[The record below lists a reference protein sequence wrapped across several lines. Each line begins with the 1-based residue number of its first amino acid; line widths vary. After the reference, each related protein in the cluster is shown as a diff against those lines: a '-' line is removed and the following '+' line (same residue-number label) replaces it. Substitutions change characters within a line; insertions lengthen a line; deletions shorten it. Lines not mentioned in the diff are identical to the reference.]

1 MNIEKYSERVR
12 GFVQSAQTYALAQ
25 GHQQF
30 TPEHVLKVLLDDD
43 QGMAASL
50 IERAGGDAKAARLAN
65 DAALAKL
72 PKVSGGNGNIYL
84 AQPLARVFST
94 AEEAA
99 KKAGDSFVT
108 VERLLQALAIETSAS
123 TSATLKNAGVT
134 AQSLNQ
140 VINDIRKGRTADS
153 ANAEQGFD
161 SLKKYARDLTG
172 EAREGKLDP
181 VIGRDDEIRRTIQV
195 LSRRTKNNPVLI
207 GEPGVGKT
215 AIVEGLALRIVNGDV
230 PESLKDKKL
239 MALDMGA
246 LIAGAK
252 YRGEFEERLKAVLN
266 EVQSENGEI
275 ILFIDEMHTL
285 VGAGKAD
292 GAMDASNLLKPALAR
307 GELHCVGAT
316 TLDEYR
322 KHVEKDAALARRFQP
337 VMVDEPTVEDT
348 ISILRGLKEKY
359 EQHHKVRIS
368 DSSLVAAATLSN
380 RYITDRFLPDKAI
393 DLMDEAAARLRMQV
407 DSKPE
412 ELDELDRRIM
422 QLKIEREALKKE
434 TDAASADR
442 LTRLDAELTDLEE
455 KANALTARWQSEKQ
469 KLGLAADLKKELD
482 DARNEL
488 AIAQRKGEFQRAGE
502 LTYGVIPEL
511 EKQLADAESQDG
523 DRSAMVQEVV
533 TPDNVAHVV
542 SRWTGI
548 PVDKMLEGEREKL
561 LRMEDELATS
571 VIGQGDA
578 VQAVSRAVRRAR
590 AGLQDPNRP
599 IGSFIFLGPTG
610 VGKTE
615 LTKAL
620 ARFLFDDETA
630 MVRMDMS
637 EYMEKHSVARLIG
650 APPGYVGYEEGGAL
664 TEAVRRRPYQV
675 VLFDEIEKAHHDVFN
690 ILLQVLDEGR
700 LTDGQ
705 GRTVDFRNTMII
717 MTSNLGAEFLTQLG
731 EGQDSDTVREQV
743 MEVVRANF
751 RPEFLNRVDE
761 IILFHRLKRDEMGA
775 IVDIQLKRLV
785 ALLAE
790 RKITIELD
798 DDARSWLANKGYDP
812 VYGARPLKR
821 VIQKYVQDPLAEQ
834 ILSGQVPDG
843 STVKVTNGSDRLL
856 FRPRNSAVSEAA

>member
-12 GFVQSAQTYALAQ
+12 GFLQSAQTSALAQ

-72 PKVSGGNGNIYL
+72 PKVSGGDGQVYL
-84 AQPLARVFST
+84 SQPLAKVFTT
-94 AEEAA
+94 AEDAA

-108 VERLLQALAIETSAS
+108 VERLLQALAMEPSAS
-123 TSATLKNAGVT
+123 TSAALKKAGVT
-134 AQSLNQ
+134 PLGLNQ

-252 YRGEFEERLKAVLN
+252 FRGEFEERLKAVLN

-322 KHVEKDAALARRFQP
+322 KHVEKDPALARRFQP
-337 VMVDEPTVEDT
+337 VMVEEPTVEDT

-359 EQHHKVRIS
+359 EQHHKVRIA
-368 DSSLVAAATLSN
+368 DAALVAAATLSN

-412 ELDELDRRIM
+412 ELDELDRRII

-434 TDAASADR
+434 TDQSSADR
-442 LTRLDAELTDLEE
+442 LKRLETDLATLEE
-455 KANALTARWQSEKQ
+455 EADALTARWQAEKQ
-469 KLGLAADLKKELD
+469 KLGLAADLKKKLD
-482 DARNEL
+482 EARNEL

-502 LTYGVIPEL
+502 LAYGVIPNL
-511 EKQLADAESQDG
+511 EKDLQAAEEQDG
-523 DRSAMVQEVV
+523 GRDSMVQEVV
-533 TPDNVAHVV
+533 TADNIAHVV

-548 PVDKMLEGEREKL
+548 PVDKMLEGERDKL
-561 LRMEDELATS
+561 LRMEDELAKW
-571 VIGQGDA
+571 VVGQGDA
-578 VQAVSRAVRRAR
+578 VQAVSRAVRRSR

-664 TEAVRRRPYQV
+664 TESVRRRPYQV
-675 VLFDEIEKAHHDVFN
+675 VLFDEIEKAHPDVFN
-690 ILLQVLDEGR
+690 VLLQVLDDGR

-717 MTSNLGAEFLTQLG
+717 MTSNLGAEYLTQLK
-731 EGQDSDTVREQV
+731 EGDDSDLVREQV
-743 MEVVRANF
+743 MDVVRSHF

-761 IILFHRLKRDEMGA
+761 IILFHRLKREEMGA
-775 IVDIQLKRLV
+775 IVNIQLERLLK
-785 ALLAE
+785 LLSE
-790 RKITIELD
+790 RKIALELD
-798 DDARSWLANKGYDP
+798 DDARNWLANKGYDP

-843 STVKVTNGSDRLL
+843 SVVKVTSGSDRLL
-856 FRPRNSAVSEAA
+856 FRARQAVSEAA